1 MVPRDF
7 AFSPAVGLPALLFIL
22 ENTVILYA
30 MHFLCACPREGAG
43 DTENE
48 RWTLAFWEGEAQAKK
63 EPRKR
68 YILLSLTVYIS
79 NMLMVFVQ
87 FLIDIM

>member
-48 RWTLAFWEGEAQAKK
+48 RWTLAFWEGEAQAPDEGYR
-63 EPRKR
+63 EP
-68 YILLSLTVYIS
+68 
-79 NMLMVFVQ
+79 
-87 FLIDIM
+87 